1 MGLRRWCLFPYSIN
15 WILIRHT
22 LTEGNRKLC
31 TDGNTYFENTFVI
44 FTQTICM
51 QGSYKHIQWFLFIL
65 SYYENIARIIFP
77 GNQPCSLGFH
87 FPTIAIQY
95 PFPFSSVSFFFI
107 NVFWIV
113 NGLLFLFQC
122 DSEGEDDKVS
132 YPLFFFFRF
141 STLFVSRED
150 QMRTFFY
157 GRLNGNA
164 F

>member
-1 MGLRRWCLFPYSIN
+1 MYRWKYLLR
-15 WILIRHT
+15 
-22 LTEGNRKLC
+22 
-31 TDGNTYFENTFVI
+31 
-44 FTQTICM
+44 
-51 QGSYKHIQWFLFIL
+51 KHICYFYPNNLYAGFVQTYTMIFIHFIVLRKYSQDYLSWKPALLTRVSFSDNSNTISFSILF
-65 SYYENIARIIFP
+65 RF
-77 GNQPCSLGFH
+77 
-87 FPTIAIQY
+87 
-95 PFPFSSVSFFFI
+95 FFFI